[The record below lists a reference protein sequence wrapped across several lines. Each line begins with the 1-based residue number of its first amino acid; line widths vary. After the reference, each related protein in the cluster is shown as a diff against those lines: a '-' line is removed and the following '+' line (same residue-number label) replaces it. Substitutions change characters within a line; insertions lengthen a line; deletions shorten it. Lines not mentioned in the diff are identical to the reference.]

1 MASGHVNRTNRPNTW
16 LHRPACGR
24 EESPCQLG
32 AVHTW
37 HIRDIARSQIE
48 VRFRCKSG
56 RAADITAMTGFDPQ
70 PSFSAHKVF
79 SAKLSPPA
87 DFAARGLLF
96 SWPAFVTE
104 HCGSRV

>member
-24 EESPCQLG
+24 EESPCQPG

-37 HIRDIARSQIE
+37 HISDIARQQVE

-56 RAADITAMTGFDPQ
+56 HAADITAMTGFDP
-70 PSFSAHKVF
+70 
-79 SAKLSPPA
+79 
-87 DFAARGLLF
+87 D
-96 SWPAFVTE
+96 VT
-104 HCGSRV
+104 

>member
-16 LHRPACGR
+16 LHRPATRR
-24 EESPCQLG
+24 EDSPCQLG

-56 RAADITAMTGFDPQ
+56 RVADITTMTGFDP
-70 PSFSAHKVF
+70 SATWAAQDF
-79 SAKLSPPA
+79 RSAKA
-87 DFAARGLLF
+87 LF
-96 SWPAFVTE
+96 VPSLKRDIVPFIGMHTT
-104 HCGSRV
+104 S